1 MKISL
6 IAAMDENRVI
16 GRNNDIPW
24 SLPRDW
30 EYVKEKTEGCTL
42 ILGRKNLKSIRK
54 PLKNR
59 RNIVLTRQKD
69 VSFEGCEIAHTKE
82 EAMEMSRGE
91 KEVFIFGGAEI
102 YRLFLPMVET
112 MYLTK
117 IHASIEGDTYFPEV
131 DPEEW
136 IEVSRQKGITDQDNP
151 YTYYFHVYKRKHI
164 PE

>member
-24 SLPRDW
+24 NLPRDS
-30 EYVKEKTEGCTL
+30 EYVKEKTEGFVL
-42 ILGRKNLKSIRK
+42 ILGRKNLNSIRK
-54 PLKNR
+54 PLRNR
-59 RNIVLTRQKD
+59 RNIVLTRHKD

-82 EAMEMSRGE
+82 EAMEMCRGE
-91 KEVFIFGGAEI
+91 EEVFIFGGAEI

-117 IHASIEGDTYFPEV
+117 IHASFKGDTYFPEV

-136 IEVSRQKGITDQDNP
+136 IEVSREKGITDQNNP
-151 YTYYFHVYKRKHI
+151 YTYYFHVYKRKHF